1 MLYIKIYNMENID
14 KLELLKTTIE
24 KMNKYHQIEILRILS
39 KHLCKINENK
49 SGVYV
54 NLSYIDDSVIE
65 DLHQYIIYTKDQ
77 EETLITTEYQKT
89 EFKTALFDNKED
101 KDNSIITYNIVN

>member
-1 MLYIKIYNMENID
+1 MLYIKIYSMENVD
-14 KLELLKTTIE
+14 KLELLKTTVE
-24 KMNKYHQIEILRILS
+24 KMNKYNQIEILRILS
-39 KHLCKINENK
+39 KHLCKLNENK

-65 DLHQYIIYTKDQ
+65 DLQQYIIYTKDQ

-101 KDNSIITYNIVN
+101 KDYSSITYNIVS